1 MMVKDNGVGLL
12 PELERKKSLGITV
25 IEALTEQLEGHYS
38 FINNNGTT
46 FELTF
51 KLEAW

>member
-1 MMVKDNGVGLL
+1 VGLL
-12 PELERKKSLGITV
+12 PENARRKSLGITV

-38 FINNNGTT
+38 LINDNGTT

-51 KLEAW
+51 RLDS